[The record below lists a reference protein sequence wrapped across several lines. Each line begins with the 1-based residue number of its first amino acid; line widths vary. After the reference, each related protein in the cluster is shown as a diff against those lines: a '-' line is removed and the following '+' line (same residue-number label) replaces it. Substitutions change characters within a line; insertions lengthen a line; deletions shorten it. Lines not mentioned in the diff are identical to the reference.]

1 MECADVHVG
10 SSVMKT
16 KDWEKEI
23 SKFLV
28 GKTIKS
34 IEYISEDEGK
44 EMLWNQLP
52 LVIIFTDGSWIF
64 PMQDD
69 EGNNGGALATSSKKL
84 STIPVM
90 WSQT

>member
-1 MECADVHVG
+1 
-10 SSVMKT
+10 MKT
-16 KDWEKEI
+16 KNWEKEI
-23 SKFLV
+23 AKFLV
-28 GKTIKS
+28 GKTIKN
-34 IEYISEDEGK
+34 IEYLSEEEGK
-44 EMLWNQLP
+44 EMMWSQLP

-90 WSQT
+90 WGES